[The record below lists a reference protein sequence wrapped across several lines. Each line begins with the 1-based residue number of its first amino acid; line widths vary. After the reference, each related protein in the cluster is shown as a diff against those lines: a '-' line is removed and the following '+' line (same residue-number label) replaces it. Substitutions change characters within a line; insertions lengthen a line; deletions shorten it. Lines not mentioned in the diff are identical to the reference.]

1 MSTRISIPAQE
12 AHVVRVFSVIEE
24 PGAPLED
31 AAVMAALGA
40 DGDLETDEIE
50 LFDLGDLGSMPL
62 SDYLAEGHGIAAAD
76 LADMR
81 GQLDGLRGRVLILP
95 SRAFGGRASVL
106 RPGRGLR
113 LVGRFEEEVAPV
125 SFDPLPAGGTAG
137 SVAPA
142 TRSGRPRRRAAWLAA
157 LVFLAV
163 LAVLLALVVWL
174 MVTR

>member
-1 MSTRISIPAQE
+1 MSTKLSIPAQE

-24 PGAPLED
+24 AGKPLGD
-31 AAVMAALGA
+31 AAVLEALGA
-40 DGDLETDEIE
+40 EDDLETGEIE
-50 LFDLGDLGSMPL
+50 LFDLADLGSMLL
-62 SDYLAEGHGIAAAD
+62 SEYLREGHGIAEAD

-125 SFDPLPAGGTAG
+125 SFDPLPSGGAAG

-142 TRSGRPRRRAAWLAA
+142 ARSARPARRPAWLAV
-157 LVFLAV
+157 LVFFGGLAILAAIVISLAV
-163 LAVLLALVVWL
+163 LS
-174 MVTR
+174 